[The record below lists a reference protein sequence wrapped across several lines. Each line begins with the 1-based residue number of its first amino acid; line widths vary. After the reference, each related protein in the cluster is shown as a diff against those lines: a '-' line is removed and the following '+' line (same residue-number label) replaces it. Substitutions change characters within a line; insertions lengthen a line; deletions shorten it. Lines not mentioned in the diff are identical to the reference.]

1 MENISN
7 KIVDSMMNDLVKNLL
22 KRVAI
27 DYDIDP
33 KTLIRKYTTPAPVKR
48 VPKKKKVV
56 PVPVSVEEAQE
67 MLEEDVEVP
76 YYEMLDLF

>member
-48 VPKKKKVV
+48 VPKKKKV
-56 PVPVSVEEAQE
+56 PVVVEEVQE
-67 MLEEDVEVP
+67 MLEEEVEGP